1 MIVIAIPRGDLW
13 MVCAFWIFWDV
24 TIGSLDEHG
33 EEKEMSALETVLLV
47 AVPGTLA

>member
-1 MIVIAIPRGDLW
+1 